1 MIRELG
7 NVELFELCE
16 IEPKIQYLHCLLHWN
31 QGLVFCNCGQLLVDS
46 ASRRKFNK
54 LRLDALF
61 IPEYVIKKGC
71 CHGARHG
78 RIEEQTEY
86 HISWNAWKRCCKRVK
101 SQGKL
106 FSGLHDRFLR
116 DPRLSR
122 ITIRIRMDRRKVCAK
137 KWTNLQNKNTR
148 TVSLQRN
155 FIRYQGEWYLALKSQ
170 AKMDRCDFDPIFEL
184 QTLPRNV
191 STASQVCKSQNQFL
205 HNNIG
210 VGFLPQAIHGGT
222 RLKRVGGAQK
232 KFLSDLFFVTAG
244 FVYSRWRSPVTDRVC
259 RQIHFTRHFSHA
271 HLTRLILCIPT
282 AWFKTC
288 QGSGVCKRASFHLH
302 ANLGVRFVC
311 CTCLRSVFLRVSSL
325 LRLLL
330 LFHTLS
336 VL

>member
-16 IEPKIQYLHCLLHWN
+16 IVPKVQYLHCLLHWN
-31 QGLVFCNCGQLLVDS
+31 QGIVYCNCGQLLVDS

-155 FIRYQGEWYLALKSQ
+155 FKRYQGEWYLALKKSG
-170 AKMDRCDFDPIFEL
+170 KNGPMRFRPDFRAADTPKKRFHRESGVQVAEPISPQQYRSWLSSSSDSWWDTSE
-184 QTLPRNV
+184 
-191 STASQVCKSQNQFL
+191 KSWWSS
-205 HNNIG
+205 
-210 VGFLPQAIHGGT
+210 
-222 RLKRVGGAQK
+222 KE
-232 KFLSDLFFVTAG
+232 FLSDLFLLQLV
-244 FVYSRWRSPVTDRVC
+244 S
-259 RQIHFTRHFSHA
+259 FTVDGD
-271 HLTRLILCIPT
+271 HL
-282 AWFKTC
+282 
-288 QGSGVCKRASFHLH
+288 
-302 ANLGVRFVC
+302 
-311 CTCLRSVFLRVSSL
+311 
-325 LRLLL
+325 
-330 LFHTLS
+330 
-336 VL
+336 